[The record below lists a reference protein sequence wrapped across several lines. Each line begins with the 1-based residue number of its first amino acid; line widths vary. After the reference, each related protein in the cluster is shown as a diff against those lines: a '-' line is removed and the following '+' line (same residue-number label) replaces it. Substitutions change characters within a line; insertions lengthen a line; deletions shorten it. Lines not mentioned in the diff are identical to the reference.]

1 VPVSRR
7 FLIAP
12 PLARLVHKEFAPA
25 RLTEGHFAPHAERH
39 THVRLDSGQAS
50 LVLTTLGAHPET
62 AEEITHLPSVHAEAL
77 LNVCP
82 GTLVIERSAVPLGTM
97 HAFVDRFILP
107 GPMDLVSVDFATS
120 VEANRF
126 QPPVWFGLEVS
137 ADDSFSNREI
147 ALSGVPPVQDAEVS
161 NIALEAVL
169 DVVERAAV
177 STEDI
182 APAAH
187 NQLAGHAALPK
198 VSAFDLHVSDHRD
211 ARDEDMATV
220 IHSLAATLAEAAPAM
235 NGASIKP
242 SPQRGWLPGPQ

>member
-1 VPVSRR
+1 MPVSRR

-39 THVRLDSGQAS
+39 THVRLDSRQAS

-107 GPMDLVSVDFATS
+107 GPMDLVPVDFATS
-120 VEANRF
+120 VEAKKVPASRLVR
-126 QPPVWFGLEVS
+126 PGRS
-137 ADDSFSNREI
+137 ADDSFSNQEI
-147 ALSGVPPVQDAEVS
+147 ALSGLPPVQDAGVS
-161 NIALEAVL
+161 NIAGKLSSMLWRGHPSRRKAPRPL
-169 DVVERAAV
+169 HTINSRDMRRSLRCLPSISTSPTTGMRAMK
-177 STEDI
+177 I
-182 APAAH
+182 WRP
-187 NQLAGHAALPK
+187 
-198 VSAFDLHVSDHRD
+198 
-211 ARDEDMATV
+211 
-220 IHSLAATLAEAAPAM
+220 
-235 NGASIKP
+235 
-242 SPQRGWLPGPQ
+242 